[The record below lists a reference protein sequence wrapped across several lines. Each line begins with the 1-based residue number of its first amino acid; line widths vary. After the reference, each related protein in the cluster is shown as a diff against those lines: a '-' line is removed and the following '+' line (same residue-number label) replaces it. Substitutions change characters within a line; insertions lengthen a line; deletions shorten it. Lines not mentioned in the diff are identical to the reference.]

1 MRIPVFTVAAILA
14 VAAPAAASAGR
25 GSPEAQLDRALEGR
39 VAGEPVGCINTRRF
53 TSARIIDRTAIVY
66 EAPGGTLW
74 VNRPSGG
81 ARSLDDWDVL
91 VTRQFSGS
99 LCRGDIV
106 RLFDPSTLTQTGTIF
121 LGDFVPYR
129 RAD

>member
-1 MRIPVFTVAAILA
+1 MRTILFAAAALLA
-14 VAAPAAASAGR
+14 VAGPAAAAAR
-25 GSPEAQLDRALEGR
+25 GSPEAQLERAVQGH
-39 VAGEPVGCINTRRF
+39 VAGEPVSCLDTRRF

-74 VNRPSGG
+74 VNRPRGG

-91 VTRQFSGS
+91 VTRQYSGS

-106 RLFDPSTLTQTGTIF
+106 RLFDPTTMTQTGTIF

-129 RAD
+129 RAN